1 MRIDSQDAAT
11 KLAIKLATESIIRDL
26 VSAVKA
32 DLGKLVLL
40 EPDGNA
46 FFAYAGI
53 GWSDDTFES
62 ARIPVSD
69 RSLAGYVVAT
79 RGAVIF
85 ENLPQSKRFRDA
97 ELLLKHGVVSSIG
110 VAVRLNDT
118 AVGVLSVH
126 TRVQQTFTSEQ
137 ITRVERAGEALG
149 ELLATA

>member
-1 MRIDSQDAAT
+1 MTIDLQDTAT
-11 KLAIKLATESIIRDL
+11 RVATEAIIRDL

-40 EPDGNA
+40 EADGTS

-53 GWSDDTFES
+53 GWSDDAFDS
-62 ARIPVSD
+62 VHIPVSD
-69 RSLAGYVVAT
+69 RSQAGYVVAT

-85 ENLPQSKRFRDA
+85 ENLPRSKRFRDA

-110 VAVRLNDT
+110 VAVRLNDA

-126 TRVQQTFTSEQ
+126 TRVQQKFSGEQ
-137 ITRVERAGEALG
+137 ITRVERAAEVLG
-149 ELLATA
+149 ELFARR